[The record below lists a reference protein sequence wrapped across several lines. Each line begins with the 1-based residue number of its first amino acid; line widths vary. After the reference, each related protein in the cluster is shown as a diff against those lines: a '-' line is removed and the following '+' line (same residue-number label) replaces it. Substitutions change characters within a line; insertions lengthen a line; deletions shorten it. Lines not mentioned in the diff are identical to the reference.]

1 MRKTHIRVL
10 SLASGAAL
18 VAGGVVLAGAGP
30 ALAAPAYPTHYAAP
44 YLQIAS
50 SDAGDIA
57 ADMAAT
63 GLKYYTLAFLIPQS
77 GCTPEWEDGG
87 DSVGA
92 FNSQISSL
100 QAAGGDVIVSF
111 GGADGGELA
120 QTCTSVSS
128 LTAAYANVVNTTGVD
143 RLDFDIEGGVL
154 SDTAST
160 ARRDQALAAPQ
171 AQNPAVQVDFTLA
184 VAPNGL
190 PTGTGSQ
197 YALLQDAKSKGVK
210 VSVVNLMTM
219 DFGDGQNALNDA
231 ESAAQDSAGQLA
243 GLYGISTAAAY
254 NLEGLTPIAG
264 QNDDNEDF
272 TVANASTLES
282 FAASNGVGELS
293 FWEVDGYDKGTGYQ
307 YSSIFNKIT
316 GSSGGGTPPP
326 TGATGPV
333 TGYEGL
339 CLDDRS
345 ASTADFNPIQVYT
358 CNGTSAQNWTVEA
371 NGSLEVLGNCL
382 DVDAAGTANGT
393 LVDLYTCN
401 GTAAQVWQPQSNG
414 ELLNPNSGKCL
425 DDTGFGASGTQ
436 VQIWACA
443 DSSNQ
448 QWTLLGGS
456 GGGGGGTA
464 PNLGSNVYI
473 FTPAMSTTTMGLF
486 ARRA

>member
-1 MRKTHIRVL
+1 MRSTTPMFKARGR
-10 SLASGAAL
+10 GAAAATSTL
-18 VAGGVVLAGAGP
+18 RAKTL
-30 ALAAPAYPTHYAAP
+30 ALAAGTALAASGLGLATAGSAAAASSFPAHYAAP
-44 YLQIAS
+44 YLQIS
-50 SDAGDIA
+50 TSDSGDMA

-100 QAAGGDVIVSF
+100 QAAGGNVIVSF

-128 LTAAYANVVNTTGVD
+128 LTAAYLNVVNTTGAT

-160 ARRDQALAAPQ
+160 TRRDQALAALQ
-171 AQNPAVQVDFTLA
+171 AEDPSVQVDFTLA

-190 PTGTGSQ
+190 PTGTGSE
-197 YALLQDAKSKGVK
+197 YALLQDAKNQGVK
-210 VSVVNLMTM
+210 VSVVNIMTM
-219 DFGDGQNALNDA
+219 DFGNGQNALNDA
-231 ESAAQDSAGQLA
+231 ESAAQGTASQLA
-243 GLYGISTAAAY
+243 GLYGISTSAAY
-254 NLEGLTPIAG
+254 NMMGLTPIAG

-272 TVANASTLES
+272 TTANASTLES
-282 FAASNGVGELS
+282 FAAGNGVGELS

-316 GSSGGGTPPP
+316 GTTSGGGGGTTT
-326 TGATGPV
+326 TGTV

-345 ASTADFNPIQVYT
+345 ASTANYNPIQVYT
-358 CNGTSAQNWTVEA
+358 CNGTNAQQWTA
-371 NGSLEVLGNCL
+371 TSSNTLQVLGMCL

-401 GTAAQVWQPQSNG
+401 GTGAQTWVHQSNG

-425 DDTGFGASGTQ
+425 DDTGYGGSGTQ

-443 DSSNQ
+443 DTSNQ
-448 QWTLLGGS
+448 QWNI
-456 GGGGGGTA
+456 
-464 PNLGSNVYI
+464 P
-473 FTPAMSTTTMGLF
+473 
-486 ARRA
+486 